1 MDFGEVLFALK
12 ARVGRGPFTILTVGG
27 WAMALGFIRY
37 NPIAVLQHGS
47 AQTIAVLGFA
57 LLLLWISVAIT
68 VKRLHDVGLSGLN
81 TIWIGLLGLV
91 GDPLTTNS
99 PLLMGAAAVSIIAQL
114 WLCIEPDARRAN
126 RFGNS
131 VSA

>member
-1 MDFGEVLFALK
+1 MDIGEVLFALK
-12 ARVGRGPFTILTVGG
+12 GRVGRGPFAILTVVG
-27 WAMALGFIRY
+27 WAIAFGFIRY
-37 NPIAVLQHGS
+37 NPVMVLQHGS

-91 GDPLTTNS
+91 GDPLNTHS
-99 PLLMGAAAVSIIAQL
+99 PLLMGAAAVSIVAQL
-114 WLCIEPDARRAN
+114 WLCIEPGARRAN
-126 RFGNS
+126 RFGNP